1 MVDADGTY
9 VKAFLHGDHA
19 RRFRSTAGTQPAV
32 EPERV
37 DRLQADVERD
47 GYVIVPDL
55 VDADMLEAIRADVTP
70 RFVHQGG
77 RTRLEGFKTRRLYA
91 VPEKTFVCNPLVEH
105 PLVLALLDRFLQ
117 PNYLLSQLQVIDIA
131 PGEQAQPLHFDSA
144 FYPFPRPRPTL
155 AAATVFAID
164 DFTEDNGATR
174 IIPRSHRW
182 DDRAPGPEDTPI
194 PVVMPAGSM
203 VFFLGSL
210 WHGGGANR
218 SARSRL
224 AVTAQY
230 CQPYLRT
237 QENYALGLS
246 RERAAA
252 CSEHMQRMLGYSIHP
267 PFVGMVDGK
276 HPLRV
281 LGS

>member
-1 MVDADGTY
+1 MVDADGSY
-9 VKAFLHGDHA
+9 VKAFLHQDHA
-19 RRFRSTAGTQPAV
+19 RRFRSTAGSQAGVDPV
-32 EPERV
+32 V
-37 DRLQADVERD
+37 IDRLQADVERD
-47 GYVIVPDL
+47 GYVIVPKLVGADL
-55 VDADMLEAIRADVTP
+55 LETIRADVTP
-70 RFVHQGG
+70 RFVYDGG

-105 PLVLALLDRFLQ
+105 PLVLALLDRFLH
-117 PNYLLSQLQVIDIA
+117 PNYLLSQLQVIEIA
-131 PGEQAQPLHFDSA
+131 PGEEAQPLHFDAA

-164 DFTEDNGATR
+164 DFTDENGATAV
-174 IIPRSHRW
+174 IPGSHRW
-182 DDRAPGPEDTPI
+182 DDRMPGPDDTPI

-203 VFFLGSL
+203 VFFVGSL

-218 SARSRL
+218 SSRSRL

-237 QENYALGLS
+237 QENYSLGLS
-246 RERAAA
+246 PKRAAA

-281 LGS
+281 LGG